1 MFADTRSPQSHT
13 AYFSLCGPCQ
23 LSFQVSF
30 KVEVDF
36 ALFFFCFCVR
46 VICFL
51 FRYISKFFFCFVS
64 VWKLSVSFQSCV
76 SCPSLASHLGWGFQF
91 VCFWSKPVWLMATLV
106 VLHWHTTD
114 DWCDSSWCKGK
125 LNACYV
131 AVSADDDIDID
142 GNVDPLMLKMIFTK
156 KQSHSLIHGSVTI
169 PCN

>member
-114 DWCDSSWCKGK
+114 DSCDSLQLMQRKTQCLLLMMLLFLLMMMLTLMIMLTLWCWKWYLQK
-125 LNACYV
+125 
-131 AVSADDDIDID
+131 
-142 GNVDPLMLKMIFTK
+142 TK
-156 KQSHSLIHGSVTI
+156 S
-169 PCN
+169 